1 MSSRPLGELRD
12 RLAGIRLVA
21 TDVDGVLTDGAL
33 HYGPDGEE
41 LKSFHVRDGM
51 GVRLL
56 IEAGVRVVVLSGRDS
71 PPLRRRL
78 AELGVRDVHVDCAD
92 KRAALEKT
100 MAEHGVPASAVAMIG
115 DDVLDLPMFALGGV
129 AVAVRDAHPRV
140 VEAAHARTEA
150 HGGRGALRELADA
163 ILDARAGATPDARA
177 DARGGAFRV
186 VIPARFGATR
196 LPGKPLLLIAG
207 RPMIEHVYRRGVESG
222 AKDVV
227 VACDDERIA
236 AAVQAAGGRA
246 LLTSPDH
253 PSGSDRVAE
262 VAARERWPD
271 DAIVVNLQ
279 GDEPCMPG
287 SAVRLVA
294 EALRQNPD
302 AGMATLATPVREAKE
317 LFDPNVVKVVRDER
331 GFARWFS
338 RAPIPWLRGV
348 FDAGTPARLPE
359 GVPFLR
365 HLGLYAYR
373 VGVLRA
379 LCATPVHP
387 LERAESLEQLRALA
401 CGVAIACP
409 VLEVAPS
416 PGVDSEA
423 DLARVQSEVPKLAD

>member
-1 MSSRPLGELRD
+1 VSARPLRELRD
-12 RLAGIRLVA
+12 RLARVELVA

-51 GVRLL
+51 GIRLL
-56 IEAGVRVVVLSGRDS
+56 LDAGVEVAVLSGRDS
-71 PPLRRRL
+71 PALRRRL
-78 AELGVRDVHVDCAD
+78 AELGVRHVHVGCPD
-92 KRAALEKT
+92 KDAALRKT
-100 MAEHGVPASAVAMIG
+100 LAELGVDASALAVIA

-140 VEAAHARTEA
+140 LEAAHALTEA

-163 ILDARAGATPDARA
+163 ILDARAGTREA
-177 DARGGAFRV
+177 GAFHV
-186 VIPARFGATR
+186 VIPSRYAATR
-196 LPGKPLLLIAG
+196 LPGKPLRAIAG
-207 RPMIEHVYRRGVESG
+207 RPMIEHVWRRGVESG
-222 AKDVV
+222 ARDVL

-236 AAVQAAGGRA
+236 AAVRAAGGRA
-246 LLTSPDH
+246 LLTSPEH

-262 VAARERWPD
+262 VAARERWAD

-294 EALRQNPD
+294 EALRQHPD
-302 AGMATLATPVREAKE
+302 AGMATLATPVLDAKE
-317 LFDPNVVKVVRDER
+317 LFDPNVVKLVRDER

-348 FDAGTPARLPE
+348 FDAGPPSRLPE

-379 LCATPVHP
+379 LCATPVHA